1 MDRDPWWVRPIVGVF
16 LIVLL
21 ALLGLVFLL

>member
-1 MDRDPWWVRPIVGVF
+1 MDRDPWWVRPIVGIV
-16 LIVLL
+16 LIVIL